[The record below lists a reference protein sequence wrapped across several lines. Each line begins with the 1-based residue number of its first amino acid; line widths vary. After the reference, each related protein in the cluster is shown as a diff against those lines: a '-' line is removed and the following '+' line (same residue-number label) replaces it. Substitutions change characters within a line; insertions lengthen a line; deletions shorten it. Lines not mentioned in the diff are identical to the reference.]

1 MHKGREWERQGQRE
15 AGREKERGRQD
26 RGITGRCGGTGFPL
40 GGLRRGQAGK
50 ALLPNGTPE
59 SSRNPESEQSD
70 ATPPPPP

>member
-15 AGREKERGRQD
+15 AGG
-26 RGITGRCGGTGFPL
+26 TGRCGGTGFPL
-40 GGLRRGQAGK
+40 GGFRPGQAGK

-70 ATPPPPP
+70 ATPPPL